1 MRIFYICYENLS
13 LQRASTTHIKEVTE
27 HLKKAGNDVILFAPN
42 IGKYKNETTVH
53 TVYIPTLK
61 VRFINEYIYYVCLFF
76 YLFAYQIKLKSDVF
90 YVREM
95 GLSIVPALI
104 GLIFK
109 IPHILEINGI
119 PSVDLQNIGA
129 SKVRPRIC
137 RFFQH
142 INFTL
147 AHRVVTINEIIKS
160 ELCRTHKK
168 LYKVSVIENG
178 VNASLFYPKNK
189 EEARR
194 QLGLE
199 PHAHYL
205 IFLGSFY
212 PHHGIHRILRIFKE
226 VKKNLPDA
234 RLIMVGA
241 GYLLGSAMSFTESL
255 GLASHV
261 DFVGEVKYEKAPDY
275 INAADAG
282 IYLLAGV
289 GKINGRSALKLYEYL
304 ACGRPVIAD
313 ESYRDFVGNNNVGI
327 VVPED
332 DSKLAADAIIGLLKD
347 SALMNTMGQNGRRLV
362 VDSFTWEITAR
373 KILNVCKT
381 LR

>member
-1 MRIFYICYENLS
+1 MRIFYICYENLR

-27 HLKKAGNDVILFAPN
+27 HLKKAGNEIILFAPD
-42 IGKYKNETTVH
+42 IGKYESVTAVRV
-53 TVYIPTLK
+53 VYVPTLK
-61 VRFINEYIYYVCLFF
+61 VKFFSEYFYYISLLF
-76 YLFAYQIKLKSDVF
+76 YLLVFQIKSKADVF
-90 YVREM
+90 YLREM
-95 GLSIVPALI
+95 GLSVVPAFV
-104 GLIFK
+104 GFIFGV
-109 IPHILEINGI
+109 PHILEINGI

-129 SKVRPRIC
+129 SKVRPKIC

-147 AHRVVTINEIIKS
+147 AHRVVTINAIIKS
-160 ELCRTHKK
+160 ELCRTHNK

-178 VNASLFYPKNK
+178 VNTSLFYPKNK
-189 EEARR
+189 EEVRR

-212 PHHGIHRILRIFKE
+212 PHHGIHRIIRIFKE

-241 GYLLGSAMSFTESL
+241 GYLLGSAMSLTENL
-255 GLASHV
+255 GLTSHV
-261 DFVGEVKYEKAPDY
+261 DFAGEVGYEKAPDY
-275 INAADAG
+275 INAADVG

-313 ESYRDFVGNNNVGI
+313 ESYRDFIGNNNVGI

-332 DSKLAADAIIGLLKD
+332 DARLAAHAIITLLKD

-373 KILNVCKT
+373 KILDVCRE
-381 LR
+381 L